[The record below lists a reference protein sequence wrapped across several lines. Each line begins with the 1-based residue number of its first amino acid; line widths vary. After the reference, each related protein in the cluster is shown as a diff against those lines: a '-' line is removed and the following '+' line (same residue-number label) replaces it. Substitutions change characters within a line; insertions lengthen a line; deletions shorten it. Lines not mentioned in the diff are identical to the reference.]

1 MKKVLGVGAALV
13 DLLVSVDDEWILKA
27 GSPKGGMTLVDFPK
41 LRGLLASVGD
51 LTRVP
56 GGSACNTM
64 VGLAKLGGNAEF
76 LSKIGYD
83 ELGRVF
89 SEHLETSGVGSLL
102 RYSDE
107 ATGCVLSAVT
117 PDAERTMFSYLG
129 ASDTLNA
136 GDFSDSTF
144 SGAGLVYLEGYRAFD
159 GATFRTILELAKEA
173 GAETAVDF
181 GSFDVVNVCHALFE
195 QLFAEGL
202 IDLVFANEEEAFAY
216 TGKQGSEAL
225 AELSKLARIAVVKLG
240 SKGALVAN
248 GGEVT
253 EVKVGAAKAL
263 DTTGAGDLWAAGFL
277 YGYLSGW
284 SMARAGELASA
295 TANEVI
301 QIQGAQIPDAGY
313 ERVKKLLG

>member
-13 DLLVSVDDEWILKA
+13 DLLVSVSDEWILNS

-41 LRGLLASVGD
+41 LSGLLGSVGE
-51 LTRVP
+51 LKRVP

-64 VGLAKLGGNAEF
+64 VGLAKLGGDAAF

-89 SEHLETSGVGSLL
+89 SEHLETSGVDSLL
-102 RYSDE
+102 CYSDE

-129 ASDTLNA
+129 ASDTLSA
-136 GDFSDSTF
+136 GDFSGSTF

-159 GATFRTILELAKEA
+159 GGTFRKILELAKRA

-181 GSFDVVNVCHALFE
+181 GSFDVVNVCRPLFDA
-195 QLFAEGL
+195 LFAEGL
-202 IDLVFANEEEAFAY
+202 IDLVFANEEEALAY
-216 TGKQGSEAL
+216 TGKQGREAL
-225 AELSKLARIAVVKLG
+225 EELSRLSKIAVVKLG
-240 SKGALVAN
+240 AKGALVAN

-253 EVKVGAAKAL
+253 AVKVGSGKAL

-301 QIQGAQIPDAGY
+301 QVQGAQIPDAGY
-313 ERVKKLLG
+313 ERVKALLG

>member
-13 DLLVSVDDEWILKA
+13 DLLVNTNEEWLLA
-27 GSPKGGMTLVDFPK
+27 TGAPKGGMTLVDFSR
-41 LRGLLASVGD
+41 LSGLLASVGD
-51 LTRVP
+51 LVRVP

-64 VGLAKLGGNAEF
+64 VGLARLGGHAAF

-89 SEHLETSGVGSLL
+89 SEHLAKSGVGSQL

-129 ASDTLNA
+129 ASDTFNS
-136 GDFSDSTF
+136 GDFDGSTF
-144 SGAGLVYLEGYRAFD
+144 EGFGLVYLEGYKAFD
-159 GATFRTILELAKEA
+159 GETFRTVLELAKA
-173 GAETAVDF
+173 GGAETAVDF
-181 GSFDVVNVCHALFE
+181 GSFGVVGACHGLFE
-195 QLFAEGL
+195 ELFAEGL
-202 IDLVFANEEEAFAY
+202 IDLIFANEEEALAY
-216 TGKQGSEAL
+216 TGKQEGEAL

-240 SKGALVAN
+240 AKGALISNAGV
-248 GGEVT
+248 VT
-253 EVKVGAAKAL
+253 EVQVGKAKAL

-284 SMARAGELASA
+284 SMERAGELASA

-301 QIQGAQIPDAGY
+301 QVKGAQIPDEGY
-313 ERVKKLLG
+313 ERVKRLFG